1 MASAG
6 SWSGFSAR
14 EGEAGAADVVIDTDV
29 SGVVTS
35 VQQNPGFAWSAE
47 ALIGRRA
54 ADLLLPVPPDLFAAS
69 RAVCRGRAWVRDPA
83 QGPVCFDVTAVPLPD
98 GGVRASARDASARFC
113 ASAGAARRQAVLE
126 AVRRL
131 LTAAGPQR
139 PAAEAL
145 RRLLD
150 VACEVLRAEEIA
162 VAEDPSPHQAR
173 SRLPSGAIPAAGALL
188 PSVIHNVAQDGR
200 PLLLVRPAAAAGSG
214 AVRGAAAGRLLR
226 VSGQPG
232 AGRFDGVAAALAGA
246 VLEMALA
253 LEVQILPARHAGR
266 DGGRSAGPRLL
277 ALDAF
282 LQEVGRRRT
291 ARAIGALLLIQ
302 ASPEAAGG
310 SDRLLGAL
318 RGAVRVEDILAQV
331 VPGRLAAWLDGLE
344 AAALPNRTARLCKV
358 LADAG
363 AAARLIGA
371 FAVDPRERRTAA
383 ELLGLAAGSGGVE
396 APARVSAGS
405 A

>member
-6 SWSGFSAR
+6 CWSGSPTR

-35 VQQNPGFAWSAE
+35 VQRKPAFAWSAE

-54 ADLLLPVPPDLFAAS
+54 ADMLLAAPPDLFAAS

-83 QGPVCFDVTAVPLPD
+83 SGPVCFDVAAVPLPD
-98 GGVRASARDASARFC
+98 GGVRASGRDASARFC
-113 ASAGAARRQAVLE
+113 ASAGAARRKAVLE
-126 AVRRL
+126 AVRCL
-131 LTAAGPQR
+131 LTAAGPQL

-145 RRLLD
+145 RRMLD
-150 VACEVLRAEEIA
+150 VARDVLRAEEVA
-162 VAEDPSPHQAR
+162 VAEDPSPHPGR
-173 SRLPSGAIPAAGALL
+173 SRPPSGAILAAGALL
-188 PSVIHNVAQDGR
+188 PSVIHDVARDGR
-200 PLLLVRPAAAAGSG
+200 PLLLVRPAAAAGSE

-226 VSGQPG
+226 VSGPPG
-232 AGRFDGVAAALAGA
+232 AGRFDGAAAALAGA

-253 LEVQILPARHAGR
+253 LEAQIPPGRHAGR
-266 DGGRSAGPRLL
+266 HGGRPPGPRLL
-277 ALDAF
+277 ALDPF

-291 ARAIGALLLIQ
+291 ARAVGALLLIQ
-302 ASPEAAGG
+302 ASPETEGG
-310 SDRLLGAL
+310 AERLLDAL
-318 RGAVRVEDILAQV
+318 RGAVRAEDILAQV
-331 VPGRLAAWLDGLE
+331 APGRLAAWLDGLAE
-344 AAALPNRTARLCKV
+344 AALPNRTARLCKL

-363 AAARLIGA
+363 APAQLIGA

-383 ELLGLAAGSGGVE
+383 ELLGLAAGSGGLE
-396 APARVSAGS
+396 APARLSAGS